1 MKNLIIIINLVT
13 ISIFPQV
20 GRQKQL
26 ADSLFASENFYQAI
40 TEYKR
45 LQFFDLQKS
54 FESFTNSQIAK
65 AYKKGEFYQ
74 KSEEYFRK
82 AIENSV
88 SDEER
93 NNLKI
98 EIVKI
103 FIIKS
108 EKEKAL
114 SLLDSLEKSYFE
126 KNQLDYW
133 RGWTFLFHYDTEN
146 SLKYFNQSEIAK
158 SIVDSLEILRKKE
171 YSPTIAKISSA
182 ILPGFGQF
190 YTGNITSGLIS
201 LGWNVL
207 LGGISVNAFFSERI
221 IEGILVT
228 DLLWLRFYR
237 GNIHNAEQF
246 ALEKNVKLAD
256 NLLKNLKNNYKGA
269 LP

>member
-1 MKNLIIIINLVT
+1 MKNLFIIINLVA
-13 ISIFPQV
+13 ISIFPQIAK
-20 GRQKQL
+20 QKQL

-45 LQFFDLQKS
+45 LQFFDIQNLY
-54 FESFTNSQIAK
+54 ETFTNSQIAK
-65 AYKKGEFYQ
+65 AYKKGKFYQ

-82 AIENSV
+82 AIES
-88 SDEER
+88 SISTEEI

-98 EIVKI
+98 ELVKI
-103 FIIKS
+103 FIIKK
-108 EKEKAL
+108 EKQKAL
-114 SLLDSLEKSYFE
+114 SLLDSLGKSHFE

-133 RGWTFLFHYDTEN
+133 RGWTFLFNYDTKN
-146 SLKYFNQSEIAK
+146 SLKYFKQSEIAK

-171 YSPTIAKISSA
+171 YSPTFAKISSA

-201 LGWNVL
+201 LGWNIL
-207 LGGISVNAFFSERI
+207 LGGISVNAFLSDRI

-246 ALEKNVKLAD
+246 AFEKNVKLAD
-256 NLLKNLKNNYKGA
+256 NLLKNLQNNYKGA